1 MLPLIAALATPVGH
15 SAIAVVRLSGAGLD
29 RVLTAI
35 CGRIPPVRRA
45 SLVQLRDERGVFDD
59 AVLTVFSGPA
69 SYTGEDM
76 AEVSCHGNPLIVER
90 LLAALIGAGAAVA
103 SPGEFTRRALANGRI
118 DLIGAEGVLATIG
131 ATSPAGL
138 ELARAG
144 SALRGRAE
152 GLRSQLVD
160 VAAELEAILDYPG
173 EDLLFST
180 DDQIAR
186 TLGAIAAEA
195 RGIAAGWQAGRVALD
210 GARVA
215 LIGEVNAGKSS
226 LFNALLG
233 RERALVS
240 PIPGT
245 TRDVVESPLALPGGR
260 IVLLDTAGERS
271 NTAGSGSQSEPP
283 TSQADAIEAAGMV
296 MGRASRDAA
305 DLRILCLPATG
316 DGLGEVA
323 APSLRVATQV
333 DRARPAF
340 AYDFAVSSV
349 TGEGVEALRAALLP
363 AITGLPTDSEAIV
376 GSARQRDV
384 LLQIADAAEH
394 AANALIAA
402 GPAVAVTDL
411 AAAIGH
417 AGAMSGRDATEDVLD
432 RLFAR
437 FCVGK

>member
-35 CGRIPPVRRA
+35 CGRIPPNRRA
-45 SLVQLRDERGVFDD
+45 SLVQVRDARGVFDD

-76 AEVSCHGNPLIVER
+76 AEVSCHGNPLIIER
-90 LLAALIGAGAAVA
+90 LLAALIDAGAAVA

-144 SALRGRAE
+144 SALRVRAE

-195 RGIAAGWQAGRVALD
+195 RGMAAGWQAGRVALD

-260 IVLLDTAGERS
+260 IVLLDTAGER
-271 NTAGSGSQSEPP
+271 ED
-283 TSQADAIEAAGMV
+283 ADGIEAAGMV
-296 MGRASRDAA
+296 MGRANRDAA

-333 DRARPAF
+333 DRAQPGF
-340 AYDFAVSSV
+340 SYDFAVSSV
-349 TGEGVEALRAALLP
+349 TGEGIEALRAALLP

-384 LLQIADAAEH
+384 LLHIADAAEH
-394 AANALIAA
+394 AADALIMA

>member
-1 MLPLIAALATPVGH
+1 MLPLIAALATPLGH
-15 SAIAVVRLSGAGLD
+15 SALAVVRLSGVGLD
-29 RVLTAI
+29 RALIAV
-35 CGRIPPVRRA
+35 CGRVPPARRA
-45 SLVQLRDERGVFDD
+45 SVVALRDAGGTFDD
-59 AVLTVFSGPA
+59 AVLTVFPGPN
-69 SYTGEDM
+69 SYTGEDV

-90 LLAALIGAGAAVA
+90 LRGALIAAGAQVA

-118 DLIGAEGVLATIG
+118 DLVGAEGVLATIG

-144 SALRGRAE
+144 PALRDRAE
-152 GLRSQLVD
+152 GLRSRLLD

-180 DDQIAR
+180 DDEITR
-186 TLGAIAAEA
+186 TLGGVALEA
-195 RGIAAGWQAGRVALD
+195 RTVAGGWRAGRVALD

-245 TRDVVESPLALPGGR
+245 TRDVVESTLQLPGGR
-260 IVLLDTAGERS
+260 IVLMDTAGERE
-271 NTAGSGSQSEPP
+271 APGDVGGL
-283 TSQADAIEAAGMV
+283 EAAGIA
-296 MGRASRDAA
+296 MGRASRDLA

-316 DGLGEVA
+316 EGRGEA
-323 APSLRVATQV
+323 AEPCLRVATQA
-333 DRARPAF
+333 DRARPGF
-340 AYDFAVSSV
+340 ACDFVVSSV
-349 TGEGVEALRAALLP
+349 TGEGIDALRDALLP
-363 AITGLPTDSEAIV
+363 SITGLATDSEAIV
-376 GSARQRDV
+376 SSARQRDV
-384 LLQIADAAEH
+384 LLRIAGAAEDAAR
-394 AANALIAA
+394 ALIEA

-417 AGAMSGRDATEDVLD
+417 AGAMSGRDAGEDVLD

>member
-15 SAIAVVRLSGAGLD
+15 SAIAVVRLSGAGMAP
-29 RVLTAI
+29 VLTAI
-35 CGRIPPVRRA
+35 CGRIPPARRA

-103 SPGEFTRRALANGRI
+103 SPGEFTRRALANSRI

-144 SALRGRAE
+144 SVLRDRAE

-186 TLGAIAAEA
+186 MLGAIAAEA

-260 IVLLDTAGERS
+260 IVLLDTAGER
-271 NTAGSGSQSEPP
+271 TEGASE
-283 TSQADAIEAAGMV
+283 AIEAAGMV

-333 DRARPAF
+333 DRTRPAF

-411 AAAIGH
+411 AAAISH

>member
-1 MLPLIAALATPVGH
+1 MGP
-15 SAIAVVRLSGAGLD
+15 
-29 RVLTAI
+29 VLTAI
-35 CGRIPPVRRA
+35 CGWVPPARRA
-45 SLVQLRDERGVFDD
+45 SLVRLCDQHGVFDD

-76 AEVSCHGNPLIVER
+76 AELSCHGNPLIVER

-118 DLIGAEGVLATIG
+118 DLIGAEGILATIG

-144 SALRGRAE
+144 TALRGRAE

-195 RGIAAGWQAGRVALD
+195 RGIAAGWQAGQVALE

-215 LIGEVNAGKSS
+215 LIGQVNAGKSS

-233 RERALVS
+233 RDRALVS

-245 TRDVVESPLALPGGR
+245 TRDVVESPLVLTGGR
-260 IVLLDTAGERS
+260 IVLLDTAGEREH
-271 NTAGSGSQSEPP
+271 GF
-283 TSQADAIEAAGMV
+283 ADAEDRGGLEAAGV
-296 MGRASRDAA
+296 ALGRASRDAA

-316 DGLGEVA
+316 DGLGEAA
-323 APSLRVATQV
+323 APCLRVATQI

-349 TGEGVEALRAALLP
+349 TGAGIDALRAALLP
-363 AITGLPTDSEAIV
+363 AITGLPTDSETIV

-394 AANALIAA
+394 AASALIAA